1 MEIGGD
7 IMKRVITIIIIAMLL
22 LMGCGAIENEAIIN
36 QQKHGVSANDYKA
49 KIQKLTDK
57 EIYKMIIEDF
67 DQNGKKEAFVLT
79 KDNKEG
85 DENEFE
91 LWFLN
96 LENDEKL
103 IDSFIASDN
112 TSVELLNNNNKY
124 ILFNKCQIRQNDEM
138 KFVIYGVKDNKAIEL
153 FSQKKL
159 NLFIEK
165 DELYAFNYSYSVLEP
180 EFKEWMS
187 LSEQKYHF
195 KWDEDNEICKEY
207 RANIISEDKFMDIS
221 QSKEVKEK
229 VYQEIKS
236 KCLGKIKDMEYTYLV
251 REDETLDINIIVT
264 IKGGSKYKYC
274 ATVLCKDNTLG
285 TDIELFEGNKEE
297 SIVQYLNQ

>member
-1 MEIGGD
+1 
-7 IMKRVITIIIIAMLL
+7 MLL

-57 EIYKMIIEDF
+57 EICKMIIEDF

-79 KDNKEG
+79 KDNKKG

-96 LENDEKL
+96 SSSHEKL
-103 IDSFIASDN
+103 IDSFTASDN
-112 TSVELLNNNNKY
+112 TSVELLNTNNKY

-165 DELYAFNYSYSVLEP
+165 DELYAFNYSYSVLESG
-180 EFKEWMS
+180 FKDWMS

-207 RANIISEDKFMDIS
+207 RANMISEDKFMDMS

-264 IKGGSKYKYC
+264 IKDGSKYKYC